1 MSQAKYIFIFL
12 LLCTSLSFAGDN
24 IQSSSDQGK
33 YFFGIGAGEG
43 GGPYGGGFTAFRL
56 SHQKI
61 LSRNSTYNFEYV
73 SDLGVNFWK
82 DNSRLNTT
90 QGIHASSSQHS
101 SNVSLTYSRLIRKY
115 LTANTFLDTGFG
127 LSLQSNDSIG
137 GADLGS
143 YYQIES
149 RFGIGYE
156 RETYRSIINLYHY
169 SNAGLENQNDGVNII
184 MLSVSKYF

>member
-1 MSQAKYIFIFL
+1 MCII
-12 LLCTSLSFAGDN
+12 
-24 IQSSSDQGK
+24 
-33 YFFGIGAGEG
+33 
-43 GGPYGGGFTAFRL
+43 
-56 SHQKI
+56 
-61 LSRNSTYNFEYV
+61 
-73 SDLGVNFWK
+73 
-82 DNSRLNTT
+82 
-90 QGIHASSSQHS
+90 HS